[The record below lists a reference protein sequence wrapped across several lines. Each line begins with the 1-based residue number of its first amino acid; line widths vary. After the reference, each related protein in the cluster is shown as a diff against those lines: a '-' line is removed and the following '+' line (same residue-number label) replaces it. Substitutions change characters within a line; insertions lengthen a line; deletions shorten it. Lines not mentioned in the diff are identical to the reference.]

1 MSTAHRRPWS
11 NILAVAY
18 KEATALRHDRVFL
31 GVVFVQ
37 PIMMMTLFGTA
48 VSNKP
53 QNVPWA
59 VLDRSATSVSRRL
72 VDEVEATGYF
82 LAPQRIASYDEG
94 RALLRRGNAL
104 AVLVIPRDF
113 ARDRER
119 RGASVQLLLDGADPL
134 SAARVGGYVA
144 QVGAAFQRNDPRT
157 ATGPPTG
164 ATPASGPIALRQRF
178 WFNATLRDRDFFLS
192 ALAAMLLTNLTLS
205 ATSLA
210 LVGERE
216 NGTYEQMLSLPT
228 TPVEIVLGKLVPY
241 VVLCYLEV
249 LIALIPSGLIFGF
262 WPRGHWL
269 TLMVVTLPFI
279 LASLA
284 VGTFISSIARN
295 SAQSVFLAVF
305 FILPS
310 FVLSGVTLPYQ
321 LMPNGVRQIGG
332 ILPLRWYQ
340 IALRRV
346 AERGGGFAD
355 VWVPVAVLSAM
366 FLVMLTAVAW
376 RMKPRLG

>member
-1 MSTAHRRPWS
+1 MSTPRRWPWS
-11 NILAVAY
+11 NVLAVAY
-18 KEATALRHDRVFL
+18 KEAAVLRHDHVFL

-37 PIMMMTLFGTA
+37 PIMMMVLFGMA

-59 VLDRSATSVSRRL
+59 VLDRSAGTESRRF
-72 VDEVEATGYF
+72 VAEVAATGYF
-82 LAPQRIASYDEG
+82 LAPQRVTSYEEG
-94 RALLRRGNAL
+94 RGLLRRGAAL
-104 AVLVIPRDF
+104 AVVVIPHDF
-113 ARDRER
+113 ARDRQR
-119 RGASVQLLLDGADPL
+119 GGASVQILLDGADPL

-144 QVGAAFQRNDPRT
+144 LVGAAFHDDDETRAAAHPP
-157 ATGPPTG
+157 GPVAARG
-164 ATPASGPIALRQRF
+164 AIALRQRF
-178 WFNATLRDRDFFLS
+178 WFNPTLRDRDFFLS

-228 TPVEIVLGKLVPY
+228 TPVEIVLGKLLPY
-241 VVLCYLEV
+241 VALCYVEM
-249 LIALIPSGLIFGF
+249 LIAIIPAGLVFGF
-262 WPRGHWL
+262 WPRGSWV
-269 TLMVVTLPFI
+269 TLMVVTLPFV

-284 VGTFISSIARN
+284 VGTFISSVARN
-295 SAQSVFLAVF
+295 SSQSVFLAVF
-305 FILPS
+305 FIMPS

-332 ILPLRWYQ
+332 LLPLRWYQ

-346 AERGGGFAD
+346 AERGAGLAE
-355 VWVPVAVLSAM
+355 VWVPMAVLTAM
-366 FLVMLTAVAW
+366 FVVMLAAVAW

>member
-1 MSTAHRRPWS
+1 MSTARRRPWS
-11 NILAVAY
+11 NVLAVAY
-18 KEATALRHDRVFL
+18 KEAAVLRHDHVFL

-37 PIMMMTLFGTA
+37 PIMMMVLFGTA

-59 VLDRSATSVSRRL
+59 VLDRNATSASRRL
-72 VDEVEATGYF
+72 VDEIESTGYF

-94 RALLRRGNAL
+94 RALLRRGSTL
-104 AVLVIPRDF
+104 AVLVIPHDF

-119 RGASVQLLLDGADPL
+119 GGSSVQLLLDGADPL
-134 SAARVGGYVA
+134 SSARVGGYVA
-144 QVGAAFQRNDPRT
+144 QVGAAFQRDDRDT
-157 ATGPPTG
+157 ARPPPA
-164 ATPASGPIALRQRF
+164 ATPMSGPIALRQRF

-262 WPRGHWL
+262 WPRGSWL

-310 FVLSGVTLPYQ
+310 FILSGVTLPYQ

-346 AERGGGFAD
+346 AERGAGLAD
-355 VWVPVAVLSAM
+355 VWVPVTVLSAM
-366 FLVMLTAVAW
+366 FVVMLSAVAW

>member
-1 MSTAHRRPWS
+1 MRLPRSIS
-11 NILAVAY
+11 NVLAVAY
-18 KEATALRHDRVFL
+18 KEAAVLRHDRTFL
-31 GVVFVQ
+31 AVAFVQ

-48 VSNKP
+48 LSNKP

-59 VLDRSATSVSRRL
+59 VLDRSATAVSRRF
-72 VDEVEATGYF
+72 VAEIESTGHF
-82 LAPQRIASYDEG
+82 LAPQRVTGYGEG
-94 RALLRRGNAL
+94 RRLLRSGHALALL
-104 AVLVIPRDF
+104 VLPSDF
-113 ARDRER
+113 ARNRER
-119 RGASVQLLLDGADPL
+119 GGATAQLLLDGADPL
-134 SAARVGGYVA
+134 SAARVGGYIS
-144 QVGAAFQRNDPRT
+144 QVGAAFGRDEAAFAAHTR
-157 ATGPPTG
+157 AG
-164 ATPASGPIALRQRF
+164 AEPIALRQRF

-228 TPVEIVLGKLVPY
+228 TPVELVLGKLIPY
-241 VVLCYLEV
+241 VGLCYIEV
-249 LIALIPSGLIFGF
+249 LVALVPTGLIFGF
-262 WPRGHWL
+262 WPAGNWL
-269 TLMVVTLPFI
+269 TIMIITLPFI

-284 VGTFISSIARN
+284 IGTFISSLARN

-305 FILPS
+305 FIMPS

-321 LMPNGVRQIGG
+321 LMPDGVRQIGG
-332 ILPLRWYQ
+332 LLPLRWYQ

-346 AERGGGFAD
+346 VDRGAGLAD
-355 VWVPVAVLSAM
+355 VWVPTTILTVM

-376 RMKPRLG
+376 RMKPRLD

>member
-1 MSTAHRRPWS
+1 MRTGRHRRWS
-11 NILAVAY
+11 NVLAVAY
-18 KEATALRHDRVFL
+18 KEAAILRHDRVFL

-37 PIMMMTLFGTA
+37 PIMMMVLFGTA

-53 QNVPWA
+53 ENVPWA
-59 VLDRSATSVSRRL
+59 VLDRNVTSASRRL
-72 VDEVEATGYF
+72 VEEVEATGHF

-94 RALLRRGNAL
+94 RALLRRGSAL
-104 AVLVIPRDF
+104 AVLVIPHDF

-119 RGASVQLLLDGADPL
+119 GGASVQVLLDGADPL
-134 SAARVGGYVA
+134 SAARVGGYITQVA
-144 QVGAAFQRNDPRT
+144 AAFQRDDR
-157 ATGPPTG
+157 GSSRPPPG
-164 ATPASGPIALRQRF
+164 AAPPSGPIALRQRF

-216 NGTYEQMLSLPT
+216 NGTYEQMLSSPT

-249 LIALIPSGLIFGF
+249 LIALIPSGLIFGY
-262 WPRGHWL
+262 WPRGSWL
-269 TLMVVTLPFI
+269 TLAIVTLPFV

-284 VGTFISSIARN
+284 VGTFISSVARN

-346 AERGGGFAD
+346 IERGAGLVD
-355 VWVPVAVLSAM
+355 VWVPMSVLSAM
-366 FLVMLTAVAW
+366 FVVTLAAIAW

>member
-1 MSTAHRRPWS
+1 MSTSRRRPWS

-18 KEATALRHDRVFL
+18 KEATALRHDHAFL
-31 GVVFVQ
+31 AVVFVQ
-37 PIMMMTLFGTA
+37 PIMMMVLFGSA

-59 VLDRSATSVSRRL
+59 VLDRSASAESRRF
-72 VDEVEATGYF
+72 VEEIQATGYF
-82 LAPQRIASYDEG
+82 LPPQTITGYDDG
-94 RALLRRGNAL
+94 RALLRHGDAL
-104 AVLVIPRDF
+104 AVVVIPHDF
-113 ARDRER
+113 ARGRER
-119 RGASVQLLLDGADPL
+119 AGASAQVLLDGADPL
-134 SAARVGGYVA
+134 SAARVGGYIT
-144 QVGAAFQRNDPRT
+144 QVGAAFRGDEPDGETRPRSR
-157 ATGPPTG
+157 ALRHGV
-164 ATPASGPIALRQRF
+164 IALRQRF
-178 WFNATLRDRDFFLS
+178 WFNPTLRDRDFFLS

-228 TPVEIVLGKLVPY
+228 TPVEIVLGKLLPY
-241 VVLCYLEV
+241 VALCYVEV
-249 LIALIPSGLIFGF
+249 LIALIPSGMVFGF
-262 WPRGHWL
+262 WPRGSWA
-269 TLMVVTLPFI
+269 TIMIVTLPFI

-305 FILPS
+305 FIMPS

-332 ILPLRWYQ
+332 LLPLRWYQ

-346 AERGGGFAD
+346 AERGAGLAD
-355 VWVPVAVLSAM
+355 VWQPMAVLSAM
-366 FLVMLTAVAW
+366 FVVMLAAVAW

>member
-1 MSTAHRRPWS
+1 MSTSRRSPWS
-11 NILAVAY
+11 NIFAVAY
-18 KEATALRHDRVFL
+18 KEAVALRHDHVFL

-37 PIMMMTLFGTA
+37 PIMMMVLFGMA

-59 VLDRSATSVSRRL
+59 ILDRSAGTESRRF
-72 VDEVEATGYF
+72 VEEIEATGYF
-82 LAPQRIASYDEG
+82 LVPRPIVSYEEG
-94 RALLRRGNAL
+94 RALLRSGDAL
-104 AVLVIPRDF
+104 AVVVIPHDF

-119 RGASVQLLLDGADPL
+119 GGASVQVLLDGADPL

-144 QVGAAFQRNDPRT
+144 QVGAAFHDDDAHT
-157 ATGPPTG
+157 ASRP
-164 ATPASGPIALRQRF
+164 SGPVPQRGAIALRQRF
-178 WFNATLRDRDFFLS
+178 WFNPTLRDRDFFLS

-228 TPVEIVLGKLVPY
+228 TPVEIILGKLLPY
-241 VVLCYLEV
+241 VALCYLEV

-262 WPRGHWL
+262 WPRGSWV
-269 TLMVVTLPFI
+269 TLMVVTLPFV

-284 VGTFISSIARN
+284 VGTFISSVARN

-305 FILPS
+305 FIMPS

-332 ILPLRWYQ
+332 LLPLRWYQ

-346 AERGGGFAD
+346 AERGAGLAD
-355 VWVPVAVLSAM
+355 VWVPMAVLSAM
-366 FLVMLTAVAW
+366 FVVMLTAIAW